1 MSIPFLIAI
10 IGGLPIFSAIFQI
23 VSDTDIAE
31 RHHSHHDT
39 YRVSKTFTRMLVYA
53 MGCMGA
59 MGILVCLLQKAG
71 LLDVDLSV
79 AIAFFCSFVVTTWAV
94 WAMFGRYRVETH
106 SDYLRVVPL
115 LGRARVIPYDRI
127 CGIRTMGDSLLEG
140 SPSICVYERGR
151 RAPVLL
157 WNLLDVEQ
165 ILMRVNRSDLL
176 ERG

>member
-1 MSIPFLIAI
+1 MSISFLVAI
-10 IGGLPIFSAIFQI
+10 TGGIPIFSAIFQI

-39 YRVSKTFTRMLVYA
+39 YRASKTFTRMLVYA
-53 MGCMGA
+53 MGCMGGA
-59 MGILVCLLQKAG
+59 GILVCLLQRLG
-71 LLDVDLSV
+71 LLDVDIPV
-79 AIAFFCSFVVTTWAV
+79 AITFFCSFVVTTWAV
-94 WAMFGRYRVETH
+94 WAMFGRYRVETY

-127 CGIRTMGDSLLEG
+127 CDIRTLGDPLWEG
-140 SPSICVYERGR
+140 NPSVCVYERGR
-151 RAPVLL
+151 RTPALL

-165 ILMRVNRSDLL
+165 ILMRINRPDLL